1 MQTRRVISQ
10 QRHTA
15 PPGFTLVEL
24 LVVIAIIALLVAMLL
39 PAVQKAREAARKSSC
54 INNMKQLALAA
65 HNYNATYKTFPSG
78 WIEDTN
84 NPPPSFPIAFQQPAT
99 LPLDKNQQLLL
110 NDWVLSG
117 MFGWQALMLPEMDQG
132 TAVFD
137 FTQPKSDPKNW
148 NTIQVKIASYVC
160 PSSSLPSAHPS
171 NLGYCSYRGNLGW
184 WPTAGQALNN
194 GMFYQNSQ
202 VDFRDCQDGTT
213 QTFLFGESLFGFW
226 GDSYSCCAR
235 ARDDQANFN
244 AHWLG
249 GNNIHFFG
257 FGSFHGEVANFAL
270 VDASVHSISK
280 TIDTGVFRAL
290 CTRNGRETITT
301 EF

>member
-10 QRHTA
+10 HRHTA

-132 TAVFD
+132 
-137 FTQPKSDPKNW
+137 
-148 NTIQVKIASYVC
+148 
-160 PSSSLPSAHPS
+160 
-171 NLGYCSYRGNLGW
+171 
-184 WPTAGQALNN
+184 
-194 GMFYQNSQ
+194 
-202 VDFRDCQDGTT
+202 
-213 QTFLFGESLFGFW
+213 
-226 GDSYSCCAR
+226 DS
-235 ARDDQANFN
+235 
-244 AHWLG
+244 
-249 GNNIHFFG
+249 
-257 FGSFHGEVANFAL
+257 
-270 VDASVHSISK
+270 
-280 TIDTGVFRAL
+280 GV
-290 CTRNGRETITT
+290 
-301 EF
+301 